1 MTAPKRFMLT
11 RSGTEPAFFIAQLTM
26 THPLIPSILNLAE
39 PVAHSL
45 GLEVIEI
52 VFQTNKRPPV
62 LRVDIRNLK
71 EDTGLNDCEQMSRS
85 LEEVLDN
92 QEIIPGAYVLE
103 VSSPGVSRQLITDRE
118 FEVFKGFSVVVKTFA
133 PFQGQKEL
141 KGNIQGRDQ
150 SAIYLNQKGKA
161 LTIPRPLV
169 AIVQL
174 EG

>member
-1 MTAPKRFMLT
+1 
-11 RSGTEPAFFIAQLTM
+11 M
-26 THPLIPSILNLAE
+26 THPLIPSILELAE

-45 GLEVIEI
+45 GLKVVGII
-52 VFQTNKRPPV
+52 FQTNNRPPV

-85 LEEVLDN
+85 LEEVLDS

-103 VSSPGVSRQLITDRE
+103 VSSPGVSRQLTSDRE
-118 FEVFKGFSVVVKTFA
+118 FEVFKGFAVIVKTFA

-141 KGNIQGRDQ
+141 RGNLQGQDQ

-161 LTIPRPLV
+161 LTIPRELV
-169 AIVQL
+169 ALVQL